1 MRERERERRE
11 KKSKRTG
18 ERESEKREN
27 VRESM
32 SHELVSQVFHPER
45 QTFVMPVPGMNGA
58 KAGSLKGKTF
68 VLTGVFPE
76 VGGGQGLNLGKDK
89 VETMITS
96 FGGTVTSAISG
107 MYAHDKHLLAG
118 LR

>member
-1 MRERERERRE
+1 MP
-11 KKSKRTG
+11 KIGHYVVATAPNGAPFSNGMVGGKGK
-18 ERESEKREN
+18 
-27 VRESM
+27 ESM
-32 SHELVSQVFHPER
+32 SHKLVSQVFHPER

-58 KAGSLKGKTF
+58 KACSLKGKTF
-68 VLTGVFPE
+68 VLTGIFPE